1 MLNREVA
8 IHERAVR
15 CQTLEIRKGYIPRRR
30 TNSLFPMGF
39 PIKTMGFSIKTM
51 GFPIIYRIYRSSDPS
66 TFVETGLTYR
76 QFLHETWGA
85 FWMDSEWSF
94 SRQQNYWNMSTPQKK
109 HHHWISVS
117 IISVSVLLTILFRQ
131 SKALSF
137 FYQQSKNQCIHKHWF

>member
-1 MLNREVA
+1 MSVPPPPQSVMLNREVA

-15 CQTLEIRKGYIPRRR
+15 CQTLEIRKGYIARRR

-94 SRQQNYWNMSTPQKK
+94 SRQQTLETCPHHKK
-109 HHHWISVS
+109 NT
-117 IISVSVLLTILFRQ
+117 IIGLVYL
-131 SKALSF
+131 
-137 FYQQSKNQCIHKHWF
+137 